1 MDRRR
6 HFLSLADYTQQEI
19 LELLSRANELKK
31 GFPGPGLPLPLE
43 GRSIGMIF
51 EKPSTRTR
59 ISFEV
64 GIHQLG
70 GHSIFLNRNEI
81 QMGRGEPIRDT
92 ARVLSRYLDGV
103 VIRTYGQEIL
113 EEFAAWSSVPVI
125 NALSDLLH
133 PCQVLG
139 DLFTLQ
145 EAGLDIRTMRAA
157 WIGDGN
163 NMACSWINA
172 AERLGFSLAL
182 ACPGGYDPAVRFTSP
197 KIRITRDPRE
207 AVRDAD
213 VVSTDVWA
221 SMGQESEIEIRSKV
235 FKDFQVN
242 FELLEHVGKSAF
254 VLHCLPAHRGEE
266 ITEEVME
273 SKQSL
278 VWEEAEN
285 RLHVQKAILE
295 RLCGKPLTIS

>member
-1 MDRRR
+1 MDRGR
-6 HFLSLADYTQQEI
+6 HFLSLADYTRDEI
-19 LELLSRANELKK
+19 LDLLSRADELKK

-43 GRSIGMIF
+43 GRCIGMIF

-64 GIHQLG
+64 GVRQLG

-113 EEFAAWSSVPVI
+113 EEFAAWSGVPVI

-145 EAGLDIRTMRAA
+145 EAGLDVKTMRAA

-163 NMACSWINA
+163 NMANSWINA
-172 AERLGFSLAL
+172 AERLGFGLVL
-182 ACPGGYDPAVRFTSP
+182 ACPDGYDPAVDFTSS
-197 KIRITRDPRE
+197 KIVITRDPRE
-207 AVRDAD
+207 AVRNAD

-221 SMGQESEIEIRSKV
+221 SMGQENEIEIRSKV
-235 FKDFQVN
+235 FRDFQVN
-242 FELLEHVGKSAF
+242 FELLDYASKNAF

-266 ITEEVME
+266 ITEDVIE
-273 SKQSL
+273 SHQSL

-295 RLCGKPLTIS
+295 QLCGNR